1 MTALLGD
8 KVEVGATGV
17 GEVVDQIEAGQL
29 RALAVSGAER
39 IDGLDAPTLTEAGV
53 DLTFTNWRGVLAPP
67 GISDEDKAV
76 MLDVLTKM
84 HATDGWKEA
93 LELHGWGDAFITGA
107 DFEKFLHEQDERV
120 SSTLTE
126 LGLT

>member
-29 RALAVSGAER
+29 RALAVSGAR
-39 IDGLDAPTLTEAGV
+39 TIDGLDAPTLTEAGV

-67 GISDEDKAV
+67 GISDEDKA
-76 MLDVLTKM
+76 
-84 HATDGWKEA
+84 
-93 LELHGWGDAFITGA
+93 
-107 DFEKFLHEQDERV
+107 
-120 SSTLTE
+120 
-126 LGLT
+126 